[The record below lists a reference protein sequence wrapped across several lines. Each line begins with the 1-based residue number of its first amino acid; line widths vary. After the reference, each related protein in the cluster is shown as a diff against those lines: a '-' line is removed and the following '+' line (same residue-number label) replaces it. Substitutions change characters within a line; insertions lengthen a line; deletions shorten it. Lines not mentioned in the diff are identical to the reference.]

1 MSKRNPSTDLYP
13 SSLLLEAQQ
22 VLGEEFSRLPKR
34 IQTGYAI
41 TFWNHNNIIRHNK
54 HNRRADSFP
63 MGQKEIARNF
73 TDPRNFKAVNDKGY
87 YLIVKRTR
95 HGTIDG
101 QYALKRKKQEGA
113 TFYPPTKWLKKTID
127 AFEGWSEVGLIGSRN
142 GYQLTPKIQELVDD
156 WFKKPIE
163 AISESIGMVN
173 RDGVSALEIA
183 SYYGGAINR
192 DKSRVPKKN

>member
-1 MSKRNPSTDLYP
+1 MSKRKPSTDLYP

-95 HGTIDG
+95 HGTIVLSTTLLNPL
-101 QYALKRKKQEGA
+101 Q
-113 TFYPPTKWLKKTID
+113 
-127 AFEGWSEVGLIGSRN
+127 N
-142 GYQLTPKIQELVDD
+142 
-156 WFKKPIE
+156 
-163 AISESIGMVN
+163 
-173 RDGVSALEIA
+173 
-183 SYYGGAINR
+183 
-192 DKSRVPKKN
+192 